1 MNIDGRM
8 EKLTI
13 SEKDIYVF
21 EDHATALSAWAKV
34 RRKLSKK
41 PNLITLDCHT
51 DTHTAFTEH
60 IYYRE
65 GGVMLPEN
73 IDELSSQICSG
84 INYENEQSIEEAV
97 SKLRNDEHI
106 DCAVKVGILNS
117 AFVISYFGHRGT
129 LSFEETE
136 HQNQYKSTYEN
147 GKFTF
152 FSPDPFNKS
161 LEELNYAVPDD
172 KIFIIP
178 ADPGYDPSPGA
189 TEDEQHLRHCDL
201 AVEKSYLD
209 VKLKIANKMAESLG
223 ITDLLSEDFILDIDL
238 DYFRTAES
246 INPQDPSAFYEL
258 IRRSAAITI
267 ALEPKFVIY
276 ERVEGENITSDFL
289 YPKLLKHIE
298 NALKI
303 E

>member
-1 MNIDGRM
+1 MK
-8 EKLTI
+8 KLQQSSI
-13 SEKDIYVF
+13 SGKRVYIF
-21 EDHATALSAWAKV
+21 EDHATALSAWAKE
-34 RRKLSKK
+34 RRQTSIA

-51 DTHTAFTEH
+51 DTHTAFTGH
-60 IYYRE
+60 IYYQE
-65 GGVMLPEN
+65 GGVTLPQN
-73 IDELSSQICSG
+73 IDELSCQICSG
-84 INYENEQSIEEAV
+84 INYENEQNIEDAV
-97 SKLRNDEHI
+97 SKLRHDEHI
-106 DCAVKVGILNS
+106 DCAVKTGIISS

-129 LSFEETE
+129 LSIEETD
-136 HQNQYKSTYEN
+136 HQNQYKSIYEN

-152 FSPDPFNKS
+152 TSPEPFNKT

-178 ADPGYDPSPGA
+178 ADLGYDPSPDA
-189 TEDEQHLRHCDL
+189 TEEEQHRRHCDL

-209 VKLKIANKMAESLG
+209 VKLKIANKMAASLG
-223 ITDLLSEDFILDIDL
+223 VTDLLSEDFILDIDL
-238 DYFRTAES
+238 DYFRTARS
-246 INPQDPSAFYEL
+246 INPQDTSTFYKL